1 MESIRESF
9 DNLVKETLAM
19 DLRLQ
24 IQPLSD
30 SEEYSQTVTDPDLEE
45 NSTDALAEK
54 SPNLSSDDKKN
65 KAANRYKVQY
75 TATRIKYSTTR
86 IKSTNFLSN
95 VSYTGI
101 NRNAFYNESFIVDV
115 YVLLVKNLNPFSMS
129 RKLTDKNKHEMV
141 YMLWREC
148 IPSEFY
154 RYICDG
160 NNFIYLNSKD
170 VSQPSVF
177 EIVANFIDRSKQNF
191 RLLQENLARY
201 KYIFQYVYSHVFP
214 EVYTSTEK
222 RGFNLKSNFNVLFKT
237 YLNKMILRQQA
248 TAKNIEN
255 YKKEQQDTCKFE
267 QKSIKNFDQLSDSE
281 EQQIKERAEK
291 RNAAQRERA
300 EELKAKKLKLKEEN
314 NKAKE
319 GEMWNRLAE
328 LNSEFKKIKQTKKE
342 VKKMSSTIL

>member
-1 MESIRESF
+1 M
-9 DNLVKETLAM
+9 
-19 DLRLQ
+19 
-24 IQPLSD
+24 
-30 SEEYSQTVTDPDLEE
+30 
-45 NSTDALAEK
+45 
-54 SPNLSSDDKKN
+54 
-65 KAANRYKVQY
+65 NRYKVRY

-86 IKSTNFLSN
+86 IKSRNFLSN
-95 VSYTGI
+95 ISYTGI
-101 NRNAFYNESFIVDV
+101 NRNDFYNENFIVDV

-160 NNFIYLNSKD
+160 SNFIYLNGKD
-170 VSQPSVF
+170 VSQPGVL
-177 EIVANFIDRSKQNF
+177 EIVANFIDQSKQNL

-201 KYIFQYVYSHVFP
+201 KDIFQYVYFHVFP

-222 RGFNLKSNFNVLFKT
+222 RGFDLLSNFHVMFKT
-237 YLNKMILRQQA
+237 YRNKMILQQQQA

-255 YKKEQQDTCKFE
+255 YEKERQNTCKSE
-267 QKSIKNFDQLSDSE
+267 QKSIKNFNQFSDNE
-281 EQQIKERAEK
+281 EQQIKEQAKK
-291 RNAAQRERA
+291 RKTARCERA
-300 EELKAKKLKLKEEN
+300 EESKAKKLKQKEEN

-319 GEMWNRLAE
+319 GQLWNRLTE

-342 VKKMSSTIL
+342 AKKMSATVL